1 MIDEDCILQT
11 LRSQLFEYLFNV
23 AYLYIYTSSCNRKKT
38 EKSLK
43 AVSNTVLGLLES
55 YDYREDIT
63 EKTSKE
69 ECKRLKDVLND
80 NYS

>member
-11 LRSQLFEYLFNV
+11 LRSQLFTFFNI

-55 YDYREDIT
+55 
-63 EKTSKE
+63 
-69 ECKRLKDVLND
+69 
-80 NYS
+80 